1 MIDFQLMNVQDQQ
14 WFGNVNAGM
23 DVEYDNLGQV
33 KLVEGVYFL
42 NQNIQKN
49 VMTVKRD
56 TNLYPAYG
64 SVVDGLKGQKI
75 EDSVVRSYMLRAI
88 TEALADV
95 TSRQETSQEEF
106 DYTDEELY
114 DSLLNVQIVQ
124 SQSQK
129 TKYDVS
135 VSVLTKSGETSF
147 NFIIDKEML

>member
-1 MIDFQLMNVQDQQ
+1 MIDLQLMNVEDEQ
-14 WFGNVNAGM
+14 WFGNVDAGM
-23 DVEYDNLGQV
+23 DIEYDNLGEAKV
-33 KLVEGVYFL
+33 VEGVYFL

-75 EDSVVRSYMLRAI
+75 EDSIVRSYMLRAI
-88 TEALADV
+88 TEVLDDI

-124 SQSQK
+124 SEQEK
-129 TKYDVS
+129 TKYNIG
-135 VSVLTKSGETSF
+135 VSVLTKSGQTSF
-147 NFIIDKEML
+147 NFVIDKEML